1 MTTESQMQDTK
12 YRNGFTL
19 AELLIAL
26 MVTSIIL
33 AAVAT
38 LAYAMSSANKISG
51 DTSQKQAQVRFAT
64 LRISELIRHSKLIL
78 KANDDDLAVWR
89 ADDNGDGKINAN
101 ELVYIEAGQN
111 RDYLRLLEFPSAAS
125 GAIPLNGILGGTE
138 KPALVSNY
146 GGRQMVLLPVCSNV
160 QFYPAN
166 IDQWSKSVTISFGLS
181 ENGVVRQYQ
190 IEASLRGW
198 AGNLLDGSGNIV
210 SDDD

>member
-1 MTTESQMQDTK
+1 MSTK
-12 YRNGFTL
+12 PGHNHKGFTL

-26 MVTSIIL
+26 MVTSIVL
-33 AAVAT
+33 TAVAT
-38 LAYAMSSANKISG
+38 LAYAMSSANDVSD

-89 ADDNGDGKINAN
+89 ADDNGNEQINVN

-111 RDYLRLLEFPSAAS
+111 RDYIRLLEFPSGTWLLSLAGIQS
-125 GAIPLNGILGGTE
+125 GDI
-138 KPALVSNY
+138 KPTLMSSFSARY
-146 GGRQMVLLPVCSNV
+146 TVLLPVCSNV
-160 QFYPAN
+160 QFYPGSIN
-166 IDQWSKSVTISFGLS
+166 QWSKSVSISFGLS
-181 ENGVVRQYQ
+181 ENDVVRQYQ